1 MRKVLPMAKRRR
13 RLKPGGPRKQYT
25 STAQVRMLDV
35 RRKKEF
41 KYHMNRILEKSE
53 MREDVRQTF
62 MANVLSKSSQ
72 QSIESAREYIT
83 DVVGEGHLEEDVA
96 KRLFKLLD
104 EHSMRR

>member
-1 MRKVLPMAKRRR
+1 
-13 RLKPGGPRKQYT
+13 
-25 STAQVRMLDV
+25 MLDV
-35 RRKKEF
+35 SRKKEF
-41 KYHMNRILEKSE
+41 KYHMSRILERSD

-72 QSIESAREYIT
+72 QSLDSAKDYIM
-83 DVVGEGHLEEDVA
+83 DMVREGHLEDEVA

>member
-1 MRKVLPMAKRRR
+1 MAKRRR

-25 STAQVRMLDV
+25 STAQVRMLDI
-35 RRKKEF
+35 RKKKEF

-53 MREDVRQTF
+53 MREDVQQTF

-72 QSIESAREYIT
+72 QSIESAKDYIS
-83 DVVGEGHLEEDVA
+83 DMVGQSHLEQEVGN
-96 KRLFKLLD
+96 RLFKLLD

>member
-1 MRKVLPMAKRRR
+1 
-13 RLKPGGPRKQYT
+13 
-25 STAQVRMLDV
+25 MLDV

-41 KYHMNRILEKSE
+41 KYHMNRILERSE

-72 QSIESAREYIT
+72 QSLDNAKDYIM
-83 DVVGEGHLEEDVA
+83 DMVGDGHLEEDVS